1 MKQYKICSREL
12 QEKVRSL
19 VDPVSG
25 SMSQAALAKEL
36 GCSGATVNTYLSNKF
51 ESNVEKFEE
60 KLANYLEF
68 KMRQEVF
75 EENAQSFCPVDR
87 RAYAPIS
94 ISENVYSAIEYC
106 RLVGGIT
113 ILHGSA
119 GIGKSMAV
127 QQYKRDNPGT
137 VIILRASESC
147 KTPKQLTSAIAERV
161 GVRHCRRHEE
171 MYARIRDVIDGTK
184 KVIVIDEAHRL
195 PQRSLEDLR
204 DYCEYNEDSGKAGIG
219 IVLIG
224 NTRVMNFISTI
235 RSEEMEQF
243 RNRMVFE
250 GRYHTSQTT
259 LEDIRKVFPLLVEQQ
274 QDQELELLWNI
285 SRSAWGLRGAVNVY
299 NSAVNRG
306 DISYKGLLRVPE
318 STRIGL
324 V

>member
-1 MKQYKICSREL
+1 MKQYKVCN
-12 QEKVRSL
+12 
-19 VDPVSG
+19 
-25 SMSQAALAKEL
+25 AALQDRVRALIDAATGVMPGAAFAKEL
-36 GCSGATVNTYLSNKF
+36 GCSSATVSTYVNNKF
-51 ESNVEKFEE
+51 EGDVDKFEE
-60 KLANYLEF
+60 KLVNYFEF
-68 KMRQEVF
+68 KQKQEVF
-75 EENAQSFCPVDR
+75 EAKAQPFCPVDR
-87 RAYAPIS
+87 RTYVPTS

-127 QQYKRDNPGT
+127 QKYKRDNPGV
-137 VIILRASESC
+137 VILLRASESC
-147 KTPKQLTSAIAERV
+147 KTPKQLTATIADRV
-161 GVRHCRRHEE
+161 GVRHCRRYEE
-171 MYARIRDVIDGTK
+171 MYTRIRDVIDGTK
-184 KVIVIDEAHRL
+184 KVIIVDEAHRL
-195 PQRSLEDLR
+195 PQRSLEDIR
-204 DYCEYNEDSGKAGIG
+204 DFCEYNEDTGKPGIG

-259 LEDIRKVFPLLVEQQ
+259 MDDMRKVFPLLDEQQ
-274 QDQELELLWNI
+274 MEQELGLLWNI
-285 SRSAWGLRGAVNVY
+285 ARSTWGMRGAVNVY
-299 NSAVNRG
+299 NSAVNSG
-306 DISYKGLLRVPE
+306 DISYKGLLHVPE